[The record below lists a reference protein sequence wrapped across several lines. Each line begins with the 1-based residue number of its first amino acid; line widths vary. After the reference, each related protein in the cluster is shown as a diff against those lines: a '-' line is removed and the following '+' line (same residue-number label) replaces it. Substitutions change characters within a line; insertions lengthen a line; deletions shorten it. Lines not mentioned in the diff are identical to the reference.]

1 MFSRKQSATLS
12 GIAFLILGAII
23 FFSLPISKWTVLL
36 LWGPGLLGVL
46 LPEMIGSN
54 IRFLIAYGAIGFAW
68 GALRRLPA
76 RPAAFLISIAIRF
89 GLFSVLPGAAF
100 LLIAY
105 ITDI

>member
-1 MFSRKQSATLS
+1 MFTRKRSAALN

-46 LPEMIGSN
+46 LPEAIGGE
-54 IRFLIAYGAIGFAW
+54 IRFIAAYFAVGAAW
-68 GALRRLPA
+68 GALCKLPSKPLELFKA
-76 RPAAFLISIAIRF
+76 ISIRF